1 MKQRGPPSNQ
11 LTLSIYNSQI
21 ERSISMSKKHMHE
34 EQVVMDFI
42 QTQDLHC
49 FGMSN
54 EDAIAMRQQL
64 QHAKHNHITD
74 VFPDFYIPDGFVEHF
89 RITSSNESSKGSRQK
104 REDDHCNQALDEML
118 TSATQ
123 SQCQSQSTIQH
134 THEYFLKSLQKNWDS
149 HANSFQ
155 KYTGKQ
161 NVSAFL
167 LDYEDNMLYM
177 YQQTGRKYDTSPE
190 SSLPCYFLSRDAQA
204 LSWIY
209 ANHHNVQYVLFTNHD
224 IVECIKIQSIPAL
237 LKNISKY
244 CIKGMHGLHT
254 TCVIKIPI

>member
-1 MKQRGPPSNQ
+1 
-11 LTLSIYNSQI
+11 
-21 ERSISMSKKHMHE
+21 MSKKHMHE

-49 FGMSN
+49 FGMSK

-64 QHAKHNHITD
+64 QHANHNCITD
-74 VFPDFYIPDGFVEHF
+74 EFPDFYIPDGFVEHF
-89 RITSSNESSKGSRQK
+89 RVASSNENGKGSQQK
-104 REDDHCNQALDEML
+104 REDAHCNQTLDEML

-123 SQCQSQSTIQH
+123 SQFRSQSTIQH

-149 HANSFQ
+149 HTNSFQ

-190 SSLPCYFLSRDAQA
+190 SSLPCYYLSRDAQA

-209 ANHHNVQYVLFTNHD
+209 ANRHNVQYVLFTNHN
-224 IVECIKIQSIPAL
+224 IVECIKVQSIPAL
-237 LKNISKY
+237 LKSISKY
-244 CIKGMHGLHT
+244 CIKGMHGLHA